1 MFTNAKVFDLSVYM
15 RIREKANIFPRFAL
29 FAEAC
34 ETLNVLLANAFE
46 LIYEIKKYYKSR
58 E

>member
-15 RIREKANIFPRFAL
+15 RIQEKANIFPQFVS

-34 ETLNVLLANAFE
+34 ETLDVLRGNVFE
-46 LIYEIKKYYKSR
+46 LIYEIKKYYKSI
-58 E
+58 